1 MGDLH
6 MKTLDK
12 MRFIQDKGFSYESIW
27 ECQFDQCKVNEDLKS
42 IIVTSEIVSP
52 LEPRDAFFGGR
63 TEAFTLFSKAD
74 RERKINYYDVT
85 SLYPFINKT
94 GKVPLGHPE
103 IKTDAFT
110 DIENYEGLIK
120 CKILP
125 KKETYIPVLLYKS
138 NGKLMLGLCRAC
150 TEFKQ
155 QMPYNQS
162 DEQHA
167 ITGMWVTDEV
177 KRAIEKGYQI
187 LQIYEVWHF
196 QEVAQYDPI
205 TKSGGM
211 FTDYINKFLKIKQEA
226 NGLPKWCKTDDDKR
240 KYIQDYYDRKG
251 IWLNANNIKKNPGL
265 RQLAKLMLNSFWE
278 KF

>member
-1 MGDLH
+1 MIQQWV
-6 MKTLDK
+6 TLDK
-12 MRFIQDKGFSYESIW
+12 MRLIQDKEFSYESIW

-42 IIVTSEIVSP
+42 MTVASEIVSP

-63 TEAFTLFSKAD
+63 TEAFTLFSQAD

-103 IKTDAFT
+103 IITDAFT
-110 DIENYEGLIK
+110 DRENYEGLIK

-138 NGKLMLGLCRAC
+138 NGKLMLGLCHAC

-155 QMPYNQS
+155 QMPYNHS
-162 DEQHA
+162 DEQLA
-167 ITGMWVTDEV
+167 ITGTWVTDEV
-177 KRAIEKGYQI
+177 KRAIEKGYQL

-205 TKSGGM
+205 TKSEGM

-226 NGLPKWCKTDDDKR
+226 SGLPKWFKTDDDKR
-240 KYIQDYYDRKG
+240 KYIQDYYDREG

-265 RQLAKLMLNSFWE
+265 RQIAKLMLNSF
-278 KF
+278 